1 MSLKFLLLKQNL
13 KLRACVLAS
22 LACFFAVQ
30 KSYCSTN
37 SAPKLNQTTYIIP
50 GAKTQ
55 AFQYQLPNGLR
66 LIVVPDNRNPIATV
80 HFMLDAGSNRETTG
94 TTGLAH
100 FFEHMMFR
108 KTLGAPEGNYDRV
121 LNSVGGSGNAGT
133 NDSFVT
139 YFTTFPSPALETM
152 LKLESERF
160 KHLDLTEP
168 YFSIEK
174 GAVISERKL
183 RVENDPLA
191 RSQEFL
197 RAITERETSMEWL
210 TIGTKKDVQD
220 MKIEA
225 AKKFYESFYTPD
237 NTLLVIGGPF
247 EHKTVAN
254 LVNKYFGDWKGQLKT
269 QHTKLPTDYFTRD
282 LNKKFICSAPIM
294 TKRFRFVYPSSHSDL
309 KSIVYSIIFQSLLD
323 DHANGTF
330 ERRLV
335 KENLATDFNFY
346 KTYWQNQSYPVVA
359 TFSLSKNQ
367 SFEAVQKF
375 WEKGVDEVFQKP
387 LTTKIKKQILKQL
400 AVNNAETAERMTA
413 LTNTI
418 LDNTFFLKN
427 FNAVGA
433 AEKIAEAATTESLR
447 QWIKENLG
455 KHNYYITG
463 IVPQEEAISCQDFF
477 NEFKKSHK

>member
-1 MSLKFLLLKQNL
+1 
-13 KLRACVLAS
+13 
-22 LACFFAVQ
+22 
-30 KSYCSTN
+30 
-37 SAPKLNQTTYIIP
+37 
-50 GAKTQ
+50 
-55 AFQYQLPNGLR
+55 
-66 LIVVPDNRNPIATV
+66 
-80 HFMLDAGSNRETTG
+80 
-94 TTGLAH
+94 
-100 FFEHMMFR
+100 
-108 KTLGAPEGNYDRV
+108 
-121 LNSVGGSGNAGT
+121 
-133 NDSFVT
+133 
-139 YFTTFPSPALETM
+139 
-152 LKLESERF
+152 
-160 KHLDLTEP
+160 
-168 YFSIEK
+168 
-174 GAVISERKL
+174 
-183 RVENDPLA
+183 
-191 RSQEFL
+191 
-197 RAITERETSMEWL
+197 
-210 TIGTKKDVQD
+210 
-220 MKIEA
+220 
-225 AKKFYESFYTPD
+225 
-237 NTLLVIGGPF
+237 
-247 EHKTVAN
+247 
-254 LVNKYFGDWKGQLKT
+254 
-269 QHTKLPTDYFTRD
+269 
-282 LNKKFICSAPIM
+282 M